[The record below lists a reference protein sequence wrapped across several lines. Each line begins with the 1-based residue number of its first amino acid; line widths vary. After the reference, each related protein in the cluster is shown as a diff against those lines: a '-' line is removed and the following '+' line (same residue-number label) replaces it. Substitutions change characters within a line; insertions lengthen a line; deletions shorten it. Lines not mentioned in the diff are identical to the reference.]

1 MFRHR
6 IGRRGTDY
14 VYMSVGIQ
22 NNVDKFIQTV
32 NIDIIF
38 KILEQ
43 GRNILIK
50 FGNNLFR
57 GNLFFYLN
65 A

>member
-1 MFRHR
+1 
-6 IGRRGTDY
+6 
-14 VYMSVGIQ
+14 MSVGIQ

-57 GNLFFYLN
+57 GNLSFT
-65 A
+65 